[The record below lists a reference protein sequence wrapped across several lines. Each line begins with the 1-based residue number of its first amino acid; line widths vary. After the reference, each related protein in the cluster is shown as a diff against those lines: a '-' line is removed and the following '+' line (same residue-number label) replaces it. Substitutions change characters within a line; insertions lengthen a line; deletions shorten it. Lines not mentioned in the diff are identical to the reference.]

1 MPPVLFESSYIRQ
14 EGMEGMEGMGQTTIH
29 ERGLTRLLINVV
41 CARLCLE
48 GVTLAESSKRAACG
62 QAARGGHYSSVM
74 SIILV
79 SADR

>member
-14 EGMEGMEGMGQTTIH
+14 EGMGQTTIH
-29 ERGLTRLLINVV
+29 ERGLT
-41 CARLCLE
+41 RLCLE

-62 QAARGGHYSSVM
+62 QTARGGHYSSVM